1 MIYDYETRPVAA
13 ELPVL
18 PFYMARSFWLT
29 LLAVVAP
36 VASSLGLD
44 WPWVTDPATVDGIMQ
59 IVGGVSAALAWRERV
74 APSFRLG
81 IGV

>member
-1 MIYDYETRPVAA
+1 MNHDYETRPEAA

-18 PFYMARSFWLT
+18 PFWMARSFYLT

-59 IVGGVSAALAWRERV
+59 IVGAVSAVLAWRERV
-74 APSFRLG
+74 APHFRLG
-81 IGV
+81 L